1 MSFEQQEFYIRH
13 TDGRRINSEAEGERI
28 VQCLEAA
35 IERRANEVYVHYPLK
50 QLSSPFN
57 NFLDFHRLTSKHV
70 FSGTWTRTV
79 YRWSFW
85 TSHRNNSYFQRKWAL
100 HSKSWDFHK
109 VWQSQRH
116 LLCHRCSREPSW
128 SKNYGVYPTR
138 NWADHITGETEP
150 IPLAES
156 FPAKYDEFPSRKIF
170 QVQKLKQI
178 SYCN

>member
-70 FSGTWTRTV
+70 FSGT
-79 YRWSFW
+79 
-85 TSHRNNSYFQRKWAL
+85 
-100 HSKSWDFHK
+100 
-109 VWQSQRH
+109 
-116 LLCHRCSREPSW
+116 
-128 SKNYGVYPTR
+128 
-138 NWADHITGETEP
+138 
-150 IPLAES
+150 
-156 FPAKYDEFPSRKIF
+156 
-170 QVQKLKQI
+170 
-178 SYCN
+178 